1 MSYFEKSCSSAK
13 TVKFILRSPYQ
24 ASPSL
29 QNYKPSAAPINST
42 LFFFLDSP
50 KGHTKRSAWKCLLLC
65 EACLVADYDV
75 AFLIHQTCSFTLNKL
90 TQARCLQNPLPL
102 LLNLVTPLLP
112 FSLQTQGGAFSFV
125 FNLLVM
131 GKFLLYLYDTP
142 PIFTKLVFLPFRLT
156 TSVLLLEK
164 R

>member
-13 TVKFILRSPYQ
+13 TIKFILRSPYQ

-75 AFLIHQTCSFTLNKL
+75 DFLIHQTCSFTLNKS

-102 LLNLVTPLLP
+102 LLNLITPLLP
-112 FSLQTQGGAFSFV
+112 FSASNPTRCLQVHYTPSLQYFKPSTMNSIIFFSL
-125 FNLLVM
+125 N
-131 GKFLLYLYDTP
+131 TP
-142 PIFTKLVFLPFRLT
+142 LGQF
-156 TSVLLLEK
+156 K
-164 R
+164 RVA